1 MSEAPAPDVS
11 TQEGANVR
19 LAALSS
25 DKLWGAKLLSGD
37 AAALAEFDTLS
48 KTASGYNKPAISD
61 EVARKAIDA
70 FTKSVGAGEGPLS
83 QLRVVREAAGNDR
96 PPTADELVAFSERTR
111 HVAMAQD
118 LINDALTRFELSPET
133 QAEILNGCKATPEQ
147 CAAVARMQAQKLND
161 PDWTDRLMRSDPTAL
176 REQFLMSFVLSSEQA
191 EGIPMKAISNLL
203 GIGANQDRD
212 LSKAI

>member
-1 MSEAPAPDVS
+1 MSEASAPDVS
-11 TQEGANVR
+11 TRAGANAQ

-25 DKLWGAKLLSGD
+25 DKDWGAKLLSGD

-96 PPTADELVAFSERTR
+96 PPTADELIAFSDRVR
-111 HVAMAQD
+111 HREMAQD
-118 LINDALTRFELSPET
+118 LISHALTRFELSTET

-147 CAAVARMQAQKLND
+147 CAAVARIQSQKLND
-161 PDWTDRLMRSDPTAL
+161 PDWTDRLMRSDPAAL
-176 REQFLMSFVLSSEQA
+176 REQFLMSFVLSSDQA
-191 EGIPMKAISNLL
+191 EGIPMKAIANLL
-203 GIGANQDRD
+203 GVGVGQSRD
-212 LSKAI
+212 LRKAI